1 MMILPLNPAH
11 FDTQSVI
18 DVNGESI
25 SDTIIY
31 TAAIFDDRHDG
42 LAY

>member
-1 MMILPLNPAH
+1 MMIFPLNPAH

-25 SDTIIY
+25 SDPIY
-31 TAAIFDDRHDG
+31 TLLPLR
-42 LAY
+42 